1 METVAKNSWIP
12 TLCSTLIGQHVIIA
26 GITNN
31 QEREALFY
39 VKIAGYNLVNYSRSV
54 KLKRLVSKETL
65 FSKVKLTEQVNGN

>member
-1 METVAKNSWIP
+1 METVAKNSWTP

-39 VKIAGYNLVNYSRSV
+39 IKIAGYNSVSYSHV
-54 KLKRLVSKETL
+54 KRLSAKRHISVTL
-65 FSKVKLTEQVNGN
+65 KKM

>member
-12 TLCSTLIGQHVIIA
+12 TLCSTLIGQRVIIA

-39 VKIAGYNLVNYSRSV
+39 VKIAGYNLVNYNHS
-54 KLKRLVSKETL
+54 
-65 FSKVKLTEQVNGN
+65 N